1 MSKKP
6 VSKIYYKLFN
16 FALFFPTHIASGIN
30 YFYHFDK
37 KQYRN
42 KPVIVIGDHAS
53 QKLSRNMYAGV
64 TFKNVNAVLSYL
76 RSRQNTIYR
85 ILSKLMNCITV
96 KQISNDPEP
105 IKEML
110 TILKKNGSLFLLPEG
125 RFSYDGS
132 CNPVKRSLA
141 KLLKT
146 AGVDVII
153 CNSYG
158 AYLQNPFY
166 AETTRKGKQEYHY
179 CPLFSAEDLKGMSV
193 DEIYNKLMDKL
204 RYNDYEW
211 NRNAQNSYYSGNRNA
226 EGLENL
232 LYYCPKCGS
241 EFKLKGCGNDFVC
254 TDCGNSVQISDQ
266 YELSAS
272 DEKTVLPYQ
281 DISAWYLDQ
290 RNRVRD
296 AVRNPD
302 FRISYE
308 CEMWTMDENKK
319 LLAYQRQSEGVLV
332 LDHRGI
338 TYTPKEENG
347 NGFFVGANE
356 LMSFFA
362 DTEGGIQ
369 KNFMFYREQYVDF
382 RPISEKNKIIK
393 YMLVAEELRNIH
405 HQDWI

>member
-1 MSKKP
+1 MRKKP
-6 VSKIYYKLFN
+6 VSKIYDKLLG
-16 FALFFPTHIASGIN
+16 FALFFPTHIASGIS
-30 YFYHFDK
+30 YYYHFDK
-37 KQYRN
+37 KAYRN

-53 QKLSRNMYAGV
+53 QKLCMNMYAGV
-64 TFKNVNAVLSYL
+64 TFKSVNVVLSYL
-76 RSRQNTIYR
+76 RSKENWAYR
-85 ILSKLMNCITV
+85 ILSKAMNCISM

-105 IKEML
+105 LKEML
-110 TILKKNGSLFLLPEG
+110 TILNQKGSLFLLPEG

-132 CNPVKRSLA
+132 CNPVRHSIA

-166 AETTRKGKQEYHY
+166 AETPRKGKQEYHY
-179 CPLFSAEDLKGMSV
+179 RLLFSAEDLKGISV
-193 DEIYNKLMDKL
+193 DEIYDKLMDKL

-211 NRNAQNSYYSGNRNA
+211 NRTAGNSYLSGNRNA

-254 TDCGNSVQISDQ
+254 TECGNGIHLNDK
-266 YELSAS
+266 YELSPLGK
-272 DEKTVLPYQ
+272 ETVLPYK

-290 RNRVRD
+290 RNRVRQ
-296 AVRNPD
+296 AVHDPD
-302 FRISYE
+302 FSVSYE
-308 CEMWTMDENKK
+308 CEMWAMDESKK
-319 LLAYQRQSEGVLV
+319 LLAYNKQSEGVLV
-332 LDHRGI
+332 MDCHGI
-338 TYTPKEENG
+338 TYTPKEKDCEG
-347 NGFFVGANE
+347 LFVSANE

-362 DTEGGIQ
+362 DTEGGIP
-369 KNFMFYREQYVDF
+369 KNFMFYREKYIDF
-382 RPISEKNKIIK
+382 RPVSGKNGIIK

-405 HQDWI
+405 HKDWM